1 MVLRARYFKILVAA
15 YWIMVF
21 CFVPPGSAADQHFVV
36 IVNNGNNVG
45 GISANELKLIYLGKK
60 KMWASGDKIVIWLPA
75 SQSAE
80 MRFLLSEILKL
91 KDETDLKK
99 YYLSAIF
106 EQKMTVIPSA
116 VHNAEDAARKVARY
130 KGGMALVNASDVR
143 GYTGIKILDIN

>member
-1 MVLRARYFKILVAA
+1 MVLKGKYFKVLAA
-15 YWIMVF
+15 VCWIMVF
-21 CFVPPGSAADQHFVV
+21 CCVSSGFAAEQHFVV
-36 IVNNGNNVG
+36 IVNNGNNII

-60 KMWASGDKIVIWLPA
+60 KMWASGDKITIWLPP

-80 MRFLLSEILKL
+80 MRFLLLEILKF

-99 YYLSAIF
+99 HYLSAIF

-143 GYTGIKILDIN
+143 GYAGIKILDIN